1 MRVRIAIPLL
11 LVSAVLS
18 AHGSA
23 RAQQAATTQATG
35 DAQKPPSVPAADSSG
50 EAAIPPAKE
59 ADIRKLLEVTGG
71 AQLAKQMMDSMQGN
85 MKPLLTRSLPP
96 GEYRDQLVELFFEK
110 FQSKAD
116 TQQLTNQLVPIYD
129 RYLSDEDIKGLV
141 QFYQTPL
148 GQKALG
154 VLPKLSAEAQSVGS
168 KWGQDLGRQSMIE
181 VLAEHPDLAKAL
193 QDAQKTAAPHQ

>member
-1 MRVRIAIPLL
+1 MRVRIAIPSL

-18 AHGSA
+18 SHCPV
-23 RAQQAATTQATG
+23 RAQELAATQATSG
-35 DAQKPPSVPAADSSG
+35 AQKPPSAPASNSSG
-50 EAAIPPAKE
+50 EAAIDPAKE

-71 AQLAKQMMDSMQGN
+71 AGLAKQIMDSMQGN

-116 TQQLTNQLVPIYD
+116 ARQLTNQLIPIYD
-129 RYLSDEDIKGLV
+129 KYLSDGDIKGLI

-148 GQKALG
+148 GQRALG
-154 VLPKLSAEAQSVGS
+154 VLPKLSAEAQSAGS
-168 KWGQDLGRQSMIE
+168 KWGQELGRQSMNE
-181 VLAEHPDLAKAL
+181 VLAEHPELAKAL
-193 QDAQKTAAPHQ
+193 QDAQKTAAPHP